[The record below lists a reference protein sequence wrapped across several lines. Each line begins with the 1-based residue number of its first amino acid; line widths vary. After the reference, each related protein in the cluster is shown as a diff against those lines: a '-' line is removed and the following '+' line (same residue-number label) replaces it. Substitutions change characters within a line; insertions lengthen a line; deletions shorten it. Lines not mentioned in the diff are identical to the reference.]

1 MYPLLRLVVY
11 WLILPTFGI
20 SQESDLRQIS
30 LPFQEDAR
38 IKKAIQIRQSQRSE
52 TFRQIRQSYT
62 LDEAANEILKL
73 PAKDLIEKLQ
83 LRSLNATQ
91 VLQAYMAK
99 AITVQ
104 DKFNCITEFVPFA
117 LERAQNLDKLNAVR
131 GPLHGIPVC
140 VKDDHDVIVD
150 TTMGLGKNLNMP
162 ASSNSVLTQTLFD
175 LGAVIFCKTN
185 IPQTVFRYSSDNPI
199 YGETLHYR
207 NEKLAPGGSS
217 SGTAS
222 LLAGGG
228 AVFATGTDVAG
239 SVRIP
244 SHFSKLCTIKPTQK
258 RLSDK
263 GIKQTIPKLIGGGYK
278 ALLSNNLQN
287 TYDSNAVPIP
297 WNDELFESKSPLK
310 FGYYTSLSFFPAI
323 GDTISTVL
331 NAKKEFESL
340 GHTFVPFKIEN
351 DWDIVKLMYNVVGV
365 DYGIDSHLNQL
376 FSNEPP
382 ARGLEMIRSLCG
394 QPDWKRWIDY
404 QLSNATKLGSQDYSA
419 RTALFLQSGIH
430 QSRDRDVWDLIYQRD
445 QLISKL
451 LTQMQDDNLDLILA
465 PVFPF
470 AACRINDTEPLFGA
484 TEYTMIWNFVDFPA
498 GVIPF
503 GIETGQ
509 NIDHYDDAGDAVLRL
524 AKESTKDSIGSPIG
538 IQIIGKPFK
547 EEQVL
552 RALNE
557 LFNKIDSKK

>member
-185 IPQTVFRYSSDNPI
+185 IPQTVFRYSSD
-199 YGETLHYR
+199 
-207 NEKLAPGGSS
+207 
-217 SGTAS
+217 
-222 LLAGGG
+222 
-228 AVFATGTDVAG
+228 
-239 SVRIP
+239 
-244 SHFSKLCTIKPTQK
+244 
-258 RLSDK
+258 
-263 GIKQTIPKLIGGGYK
+263 
-278 ALLSNNLQN
+278 
-287 TYDSNAVPIP
+287 
-297 WNDELFESKSPLK
+297 
-310 FGYYTSLSFFPAI
+310 
-323 GDTISTVL
+323 
-331 NAKKEFESL
+331 
-340 GHTFVPFKIEN
+340 
-351 DWDIVKLMYNVVGV
+351 
-365 DYGIDSHLNQL
+365 
-376 FSNEPP
+376 
-382 ARGLEMIRSLCG
+382 
-394 QPDWKRWIDY
+394 
-404 QLSNATKLGSQDYSA
+404 
-419 RTALFLQSGIH
+419 
-430 QSRDRDVWDLIYQRD
+430 
-445 QLISKL
+445 
-451 LTQMQDDNLDLILA
+451 
-465 PVFPF
+465 
-470 AACRINDTEPLFGA
+470 INDTEPLFGA